1 LAKAKELIDKNDGK
15 VKNDQGVEV
24 DVPKD
29 QLPTQAQVDE
39 AKKALKEIKDKIL
52 ANYKTNP
59 HDLQEEFDKSKDGN
73 DDKRDGLFENTPEFK
88 NADAKKGED
97 GKSDNADM
105 AAYKTA

>member
-1 LAKAKELIDKNDGK
+1 MFQRISC
-15 VKNDQGVEV
+15 
-24 DVPKD
+24 
-29 QLPTQAQVDE
+29 QLRRRLTR
-39 AKKALKEIKDKIL
+39 LRRLFKEIKDKIL

-105 AAYKTA
+105 AAYKTALETAKETS